1 MSYQRSQVW
10 KLPSRTRLEEF
21 VQRGNYMQIDKI
33 RGHQTDQLFK
43 AILELKDLD
52 ECYEFFDDLCTI
64 SELQS
69 LAQRLEVAQML
80 KLKKTYDTIQSET
93 GASTATISRIRR
105 CVDYGS
111 GGYSKVL
118 DRLYPETKKE
128 QDEII

>member
-1 MSYQRSQVW
+1 
-10 KLPSRTRLEEF
+10 
-21 VQRGNYMQIDKI
+21 MQIDKI

-43 AILELKDLD
+43 AMLELKDLD

-80 KLKKTYDTIQSET
+80 NMKKTYDTIQDET
-93 GASTATISRIRR
+93 GASTATISRVRR

-111 GGYSKVL
+111 GGMDKIL
-118 DRLYPETKKE
+118 GRLYPQVDEEEARLNKLSSQE
-128 QDEII
+128 QNSFLRVEVSKYLN